1 MSEDVSEE
9 KQSPPEEKDSP
20 SLLVSSLPENAS
32 HEEEPFP
39 STSPSQELSPEAEAR
54 LRRREKIQRLWQA
67 RLMEVARFVVFVGL
81 FYGIYLWLIQPYWT
95 LTPQRVQVE
104 GNRMMQT
111 SRLKQGL
118 KKEFGTHVLTLNPA
132 KLGKDLKGSDPLIAR
147 VQVRRVLLP
156 KPHLLLR
163 VSEHRPWGLVYSP
176 WEKASVLAWHHQS
189 NSNAKVP
196 SPFAFVLDSY
206 KSLHFT
212 KTQYQLPKEALADR
226 FTFMFMDTDD
236 YRRLSPNARQQR
248 LEQLDRIIEGVRQI
262 KSVDVESVTLS
273 KRQHLQLDVTL
284 DAHPVVVVAGE
295 LDAGIFK
302 RLARLKP
309 ALKKIHE
316 LNEASPKNLID
327 RVDVS
332 WNENLYLRR
341 QQI

>member
-1 MSEDVSEE
+1 MSEDAPEE
-9 KQSPPEEKDSP
+9 NQSPPEEKDSP

-32 HEEEPFP
+32 HGDEPFP

-67 RLMEVARFVVFVGL
+67 RFMEVARFVVFVGL
-81 FYGIYLWLIQPYWT
+81 FYGIYLWLTQPYWT
-95 LTPQRVQVE
+95 LTPKRVQVE
-104 GNRMMQT
+104 GNRMMQA
-111 SRLKQGL
+111 SRLKQGM
-118 KKEFGTHVLTLNPA
+118 KEVLGTHLLTMNPA
-132 KLGKDLKGSDPLIAR
+132 KMAKVLEASDPLIAR

-156 KPHLLLR
+156 KPHVLLR
-163 VSEHRPWGLVYSP
+163 VSEHRPWGLVYNP

-189 NSNAKVP
+189 SASQKVP
-196 SPFAFVLDSY
+196 PPYAFVLDSY

-212 KTQYQLPKEALADR
+212 KNQYQLPKEALADR

-236 YRRLSPNARQQR
+236 YRRLNPNARQQR

-262 KSVDVESVTLS
+262 KGVDVESVTLS

-295 LDAGIFK
+295 LDVGIFK

-341 QQI
+341 QQL

>member
-9 KQSPPEEKDSP
+9 KQSPVEEKDSP
-20 SLLVSSLPENAS
+20 SLLVSSLPDVS
-32 HEEEPFP
+32 STEPPP
-39 STSPSQELSPEAEAR
+39 SLELSPEADAR

-67 RLMEVARFVVFVGL
+67 RLIEVARFVVFVGL

-104 GNRMMQT
+104 GNRMMQA
-111 SRLKQGL
+111 SRLKQGMKQVL
-118 KKEFGTHVLTLNPA
+118 GTHLLTVNPA
-132 KLGKDLKGSDPLIAR
+132 QVAKVLEASDPLIDR

-156 KPHLLLR
+156 KPHVLLR
-163 VSEHRPWGLVYSP
+163 VSEHRPWGLVYNP
-176 WEKASVLAWHHQS
+176 WEKASVLAWHHHNKTSQ
-189 NSNAKVP
+189 KVP
-196 SPFAFVLDSY
+196 PPYAFVLDSY

-212 KTQYQLPKEALADR
+212 KNQYQLPKEALADR

-236 YRRLSPNARQQR
+236 YRRLSPQARQQR
-248 LEQLDRIIEGVRQI
+248 LEHLDRIIEGIRQI
-262 KSVDVESVTLS
+262 KGVDVESVTLS

-284 DAHPVVVVAGE
+284 EGHPVVVVAGL
-295 LDAGIFK
+295 LDVGIFK

>member
-1 MSEDVSEE
+1 MLEDTQEN
-9 KQSPPEEKDSP
+9 KDALPKGTPTDAEDP
-20 SLLVSSLPENAS
+20 SLLVSSLPAAS
-32 HEEEPFP
+32 SSLEPLL
-39 STSPSQELSPEAEAR
+39 ELSPEAEAR

-81 FYGIYLWLIQPYWT
+81 FYGIFLWLSQPYWT

-104 GNRMMQT
+104 GNRMMQA
-111 SRLKQGL
+111 SRLKQGM
-118 KKEFGTHVLTLNPA
+118 KDVLGNHLLTVNPVKVA
-132 KLGKDLKGSDPLIAR
+132 KALESSDPLIAR

-156 KPHLLLR
+156 QPHVVLR
-163 VSEHRPWGLVYSP
+163 VSEHRPWGLVYNP
-176 WEKASVLAWHHQS
+176 WEKANVLAWHHQS
-189 NSNAKVP
+189 SVSQKVP
-196 SPFAFVLDSY
+196 PPYAFVLDSY

-248 LEQLDRIIEGVRQI
+248 LEHLDRIIEGVREI
-262 KSVDVESVTLS
+262 KDVDVESVTLS

-284 DAHPVVVVAGE
+284 EGHPVVVVAGE

-316 LNEASPKNLID
+316 LNEASPSNVID

>member
-1 MSEDVSEE
+1 MSEDAPEE
-9 KQSPPEEKDSP
+9 NQSPPEEKDSP

-32 HEEEPFP
+32 HGDEPFP
-39 STSPSQELSPEAEAR
+39 STSPSQELSPEAEAL

-67 RLMEVARFVVFVGL
+67 RFMEVARFVVFVGL
-81 FYGIYLWLIQPYWT
+81 FYGIYLWLTQPYWT
-95 LTPQRVQVE
+95 LTPKRVQVE
-104 GNRMMQT
+104 GNRMMQA
-111 SRLKQGL
+111 SRLKQGM
-118 KKEFGTHVLTLNPA
+118 KEVLGTHLLTMNPA
-132 KLGKDLKGSDPLIAR
+132 KMAKVLEASDPLIAR

-156 KPHLLLR
+156 KPHVLLR
-163 VSEHRPWGLVYSP
+163 VSEHRPWGLVYNP

-189 NSNAKVP
+189 SASQKVP
-196 SPFAFVLDSY
+196 PPYAFVLDSY

-212 KTQYQLPKEALADR
+212 KNQYQLPKEALADR

-236 YRRLSPNARQQR
+236 YRRLNPNARQQR

-262 KSVDVESVTLS
+262 KGVDVESVTLS

-295 LDAGIFK
+295 LDVGIFK

-341 QQI
+341 QQL